1 MFAEIPNTSALH
13 KEAARYPYRDSHS
26 RPLLHAAIDPQQLI
40 AAFAAAPPPWV
51 GTQMLARDKLV
62 ACAGLKTGSRI
73 DGTPRPPFRIGQ
85 HLGVFRIIGLS
96 PSEAI
101 LGQEDRHL
109 DFRIS
114 LLVDQQRLTVS
125 TLVRP
130 HNVFGVLYLACILPF
145 HHLIVFVTL
154 RRMVRQLKPASAS

>member
-1 MFAEIPNTSALH
+1 
-13 KEAARYPYRDSHS
+13 
-26 RPLLHAAIDPQQLI
+26 
-40 AAFAAAPPPWV
+40 
-51 GTQMLARDKLV
+51 
-62 ACAGLKTGSRI
+62 
-73 DGTPRPPFRIGQ
+73 
-85 HLGVFRIIGLS
+85 LS

-130 HNVFGVLYLACILPF
+130 HNMFGVLYLACILPF

-154 RRMVRQLKPASAS
+154 RRMVRRLKPASAS